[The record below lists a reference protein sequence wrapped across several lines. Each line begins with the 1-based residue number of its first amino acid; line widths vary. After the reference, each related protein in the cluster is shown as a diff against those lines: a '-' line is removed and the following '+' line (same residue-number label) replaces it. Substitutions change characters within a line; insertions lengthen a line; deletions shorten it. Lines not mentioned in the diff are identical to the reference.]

1 MNAIDLFLLDYQECR
16 RRFLKVAA
24 AFPNDLLT
32 WRPDKDALS
41 VGESIRHVLLHD
53 LSWLKIL
60 KDERLPTD
68 EELHHLLEQ
77 PYTDLQDEIDR
88 AIPYQKEFINFISTY
103 NEKELTST
111 YISWP
116 HKPIKRTLGDTLE
129 RKSYHDAVHTGQ
141 LLQYLRML
149 NIERPMI
156 WD

>member
-16 RRFLKVAA
+16 RRFLMVAA
-24 AFPNDLLT
+24 AFPNEMLT

-41 VGESIRHVLLHD
+41 VGETIRHVLLHD
-53 LSWLKIL
+53 LYWLKIL
-60 KDERLPTD
+60 KEERLPND
-68 EELHHLLEQ
+68 EECHHLLEQ
-77 PYTDLQDEIDR
+77 PYTCLQDEIGR
-88 AIPYQKEFINFISTY
+88 SIQYQKEFTDFIKTF
-103 NEKELTST
+103 NEKELIST

-149 NIERPMI
+149 NIDRPMI

>member
-1 MNAIDLFLLDYQECR
+1 MNAIELFLLDFQECR
-16 RRFLKVAA
+16 RRFLMVAA
-24 AFPNDLLT
+24 AFPPELFT

-53 LSWLKIL
+53 LSWVKIL
-60 KDERLPTD
+60 KEGRLPTD
-68 EELHHLLEQ
+68 EELHPFLEP
-77 PYTDLQDEIDR
+77 PYTDLQEEINR
-88 AIPYQKEFINFISTY
+88 SIPFHNEFIDLIKSY
-103 NEKELTST
+103 NPKELTSI
-111 YISWP
+111 YITWP

-149 NIERPMI
+149 NIERPII